1 MLTFERAQVATLGQ
15 RLAEE
20 PHRLISL
27 FGPRQT
33 GKTTIVQQVLRKI
46 SHTPQKYL
54 AVDRP
59 WPPAT
64 SVSSFAGDTRLS
76 PPRERDVVWLEERWM
91 EAREEAAR
99 YGRSVLVLDEIQKI
113 PGWSEAVKGLWDA
126 DRDSGCPLHVVVLG
140 SAPLLMQ
147 SGLTESLTGR
157 FESVPVTHWSF
168 PEIADAF
175 GLDLQRYLYF
185 GAYPGAARYVSDEN
199 RWRSYVANSIIEPT
213 IERDILALTRVAK
226 PALLRLLFQLGT
238 DYSGQELSYTKMVG
252 QLQDAGNTTT
262 LARYL
267 HLLSGAGLLA
277 GLPKFSK
284 SPYRVRASSPKL
296 CVLNTALV
304 TVGSGYSFQ
313 EAAGD
318 RTFWGRLVE
327 SAVGAHLFNTATPD
341 IRLHY
346 WRDRTLEVDF
356 VLQRGPRVIAIEVK
370 SGLGRRR
377 LRGLAAFEKRF
388 NPIRSVLV
396 GVGGVS
402 LADFLSVPAEY
413 WFDSA

>member
-1 MLTFERAQVATLGQ
+1 MLPFERAQVATLGQ

-33 GKTTIVQQVLRKI
+33 GKTTIVQQALRKI

-64 SVSSFAGDTRLS
+64 GILPFAEDTHLS
-76 PPRERDVVWLEERWM
+76 PPREGDVVWLEERWV

-99 YGRSVLVLDEIQKI
+99 YGRSVLVVDEIQKI

-168 PEIADAF
+168 HEIADAF
-175 GLDLQRYLYF
+175 GLDLQQYLYF
-185 GAYPGAARYVSDEN
+185 GAYPGAARYVSDEG

-213 IERDILALTRVAK
+213 IERDILALTRVDK
-226 PALLRLLFQLGT
+226 PALLRRLFELGT
-238 DYSGQELSYTKMVG
+238 DYSGQELPTPRWWASYKTPV
-252 QLQDAGNTTT
+252 TRPRS
-262 LARYL
+262 LAISICCR
-267 HLLSGAGLLA
+267 A
-277 GLPKFSK
+277 
-284 SPYRVRASSPKL
+284 RASWWACPSSHG
-296 CVLNTALV
+296 V
-304 TVGSGYSFQ
+304 TIGCAPQAKAVRPQHGF
-313 EAAGD
+313 D
-318 RTFWGRLVE
+318 DGRLR
-327 SAVGAHLFNTATPD
+327 LF
-341 IRLHY
+341 L
-346 WRDRTLEVDF
+346 
-356 VLQRGPRVIAIEVK
+356 
-370 SGLGRRR
+370 
-377 LRGLAAFEKRF
+377 
-388 NPIRSVLV
+388 
-396 GVGGVS
+396 
-402 LADFLSVPAEY
+402 
-413 WFDSA
+413 